1 VYRHDNTICGYKKEI
16 KCFVFQVVRLNHLF
30 HYFLLV
36 AEGTL
41 FLVTIGYRRT
51 IALKYLRKIFHS
63 HDISPV
69 QKFNKDIENIFLVDI
84 TISLSYLQDIVFY

>member
-16 KCFVFQVVRLNHLF
+16 KCFVFQVMRLNHLF

-41 FLVTIGYRRT
+41 FLVTTGYRRT
-51 IALKYLRKIFHS
+51 IALKYLRKISHS

-69 QKFNKDIENIFLVDI
+69 QRFNKDI
-84 TISLSYLQDIVFY
+84 